1 VAFEENG
8 PRDLR
13 SGTTDELQDLRTAC
27 GTGHK
32 WQPSLLP
39 AVRQALVTRAPSAA
53 MAGRRSHDDL
63 GEGAAASLGR
73 WIRRACVSGR
83 QTGGVMADGR
93 RERETEL
100 QGHGT
105 ENEEKEMIQRGVF
118 AKQPRGPREMSSLIW
133 VLSARVPLESQN
145 CRSSTYELRFF
156 V

>member
-1 VAFEENG
+1 
-8 PRDLR
+8 
-13 SGTTDELQDLRTAC
+13 
-27 GTGHK
+27 
-32 WQPSLLP
+32 
-39 AVRQALVTRAPSAA
+39 
-53 MAGRRSHDDL
+53 M
-63 GEGAAASLGR
+63 
-73 WIRRACVSGR
+73 SGR

-105 ENEEKEMIQRGVF
+105 ENEEKEMIQPGVF

>member
-1 VAFEENG
+1 MKAAFEENS

-27 GTGHK
+27 GAGHK
-32 WQPSLLP
+32 RQPSLLP

-105 ENEEKEMIQRGVF
+105 ENEEKEMIQRG
-118 AKQPRGPREMSSLIW
+118 
-133 VLSARVPLESQN
+133 
-145 CRSSTYELRFF
+145 FF
-156 V
+156 RKTA